1 MGTLG
6 LVLQAPMSSRVL
18 VMMLLLKLPPP
29 VLTLLLCF
37 LQLFVPLLLLL

>member
-6 LVLQAPMSSRVL
+6 LVSQAPMSSRVL
-18 VMMLLLKLPPP
+18 VMLLLKLPPP
-29 VLTLLLCF
+29 VLTLLLYF